1 MRRASPKWPQVA
13 RTWPIFYISSQG
25 LWQSRSMGPR
35 TLESVVNLLSHC
47 ASEVAFENLTVR
59 PKAII
64 SNAWTS
70 HAICET
76 ELFCNISSPHSFYI
90 FCHYF
95 SVKSLLAPLAA
106 PDAKPRRAMALS
118 RPLVASSA
126 KSSVGSVSSS
136 VAKAKRRRSPPGNV
150 DATGPAE
157 SRSHGVTESKLSS
170 CCVGWCCVGWCVG
183 CPVVSSMLVLL
194 VLSMLVFPHLK
205 CQPQSIR

>member
-1 MRRASPKWPQVA
+1 MLPR
-13 RTWPIFYISSQG
+13 
-25 LWQSRSMGPR
+25 WQLR
-35 TLESVVNLLSHC
+35 NLRL
-47 ASEVAFENLTVR
+47 
-59 PKAII
+59 KAII

-76 ELFCNISSPHSFYI
+76 EVFCNISSPHSSYI

-95 SVKSLLAPLAA
+95 SVKSLLAPLTA

-136 VAKAKRRRSPPGNV
+136 VAKAKRRRSPPGS

-157 SRSHGVTESKLSS
+157 SRSHGVQVVKSLCWLVLCWMVCWLCL
-170 CCVGWCCVGWCVG
+170 CCPCWCCWC
-183 CPVVSSMLVLL
+183 CPCWCS
-194 VLSMLVFPHLK
+194 PT
-205 CQPQSIR
+205 

>member
-1 MRRASPKWPQVA
+1 
-13 RTWPIFYISSQG
+13 
-25 LWQSRSMGPR
+25 MGPR
-35 TLESVVNLLSHC
+35 TLESVVNQLSHC
-47 ASEVAFENLTVR
+47 ASQVAIEKLTVR

-76 ELFCNISSPHSFYI
+76 EVFCNISSSHSFYI

-95 SVKSLLAPLAA
+95 PLAA

-136 VAKAKRRRSPPGNV
+136 VAKAKRRRSPPGRNV
-150 DATGPAE
+150 DRSDR
-157 SRSHGVTESKLSS
+157 SRKLSKL
-170 CCVGWCCVGWCVG
+170 CWMVLVYVGVVHVGVVHVG
-183 CPVVSSMLVLL
+183 VSPPEIPAPIDPMS
-194 VLSMLVFPHLK
+194 VFLHFERPNSVIKASDL
-205 CQPQSIR
+205 